1 MMTDTYRGG
10 YKKALL
16 DLRNFMDKEVI
27 SDTKSKKQL
36 KTRITSSLDLL
47 LTDPETLD
55 VFMQYGG
62 ECSCRLDI
70 KTQEIKEFFR

>member
-1 MMTDTYRGG
+1 MTDTYRGG

-16 DLRNFMDKEVI
+16 DLRNFVDKEVI

-47 LTDPETLD
+47 LTDPESLD
-55 VFMQYGG
+55 AFMQYGG
-62 ECSCRLDI
+62 GCSCRLDVN
-70 KTQEIKEFFR
+70 TQEIKEFFR